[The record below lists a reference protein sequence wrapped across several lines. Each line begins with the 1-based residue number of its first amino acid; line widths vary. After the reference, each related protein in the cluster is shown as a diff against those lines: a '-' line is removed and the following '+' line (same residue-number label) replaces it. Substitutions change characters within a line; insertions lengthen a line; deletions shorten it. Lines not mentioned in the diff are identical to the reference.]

1 MTNEQKSR
9 WLENSLD
16 RASSYLL
23 LSEEDIEN
31 RNILFKVV
39 DGVRFNIPIAE
50 LSDGLGEILRTV
62 DDILNDCEIIHVVD
76 ESERW

>member
-50 LSDGLGEILRTV
+50 LSDDLGEILRTV

-76 ESERW
+76 ESEGW